1 MTTGRPRVPDF
12 YIVGAPKAGT
22 TAMYE
27 YLRTHPDLYLPERK
41 ELRFFGSD
49 LDIRDRQPLTA
60 EQYLAYFAAAPADAL
75 IGTAYV
81 WYLYSRRAAE
91 EIAQFSPDARIIA
104 MLRNPVDML
113 PALHGEHIA
122 NGNED
127 ITDFTAALDA
137 EPERRAG
144 RRIPPHAHLPQGLWY
159 TDVPRYAEQL
169 ERYFAVFGRD
179 RVRVILFDDFVAD
192 TAATFRETLDFL
204 GVRTEFGPESFE
216 PVNVSRRIRS
226 ERFRHFLARPPRL
239 PRLIIRTF
247 VPGRLRRSAY
257 ERAKRM
263 NIEVAAR
270 QPIPPATVDR
280 LRTNFAPEIA
290 RLSTLLDRDLT
301 ALWLG

>member
-1 MTTGRPRVPDF
+1 
-12 YIVGAPKAGT
+12 
-22 TAMYE
+22 MYE
-27 YLRTHPDLYLPERK
+27 YLRAHPDLYLPERK

-60 EQYLAYFAAAPADAL
+60 EQYLAYFWAAPAGAL

-91 EIAQFSPDARIIA
+91 EISQFSPHARIIA
-104 MLRNPVDML
+104 MLRNPVNML

-137 EPERRAG
+137 EAERRAG
-144 RRIPPHAHLPQGLWY
+144 RKIPPHAHLPQGLWY
-159 TDVPRYAEQL
+159 TEVPRYAEQL

-192 TAATFRETLDFL
+192 TPATFREALAFL
-204 GVRTEFGPESFE
+204 GVRTQFGPESFE

-239 PRLIIRTF
+239 PRLIIRTL
-247 VPGRLRRSAY
+247 VPGGLRRSAY

-270 QPIPPATVDR
+270 QPIPPATADR
-280 LRTNFAPEIA
+280 LRTTFAPEIA